1 MDALTGDMILVLL
14 ILAGTITLF
23 VTEVIRIDV
32 AAILVMVVVGLA
44 GLVPAGDVF
53 AGFAS
58 IAVISII
65 AVMILGAG
73 LDRVGVM
80 RDVASFLLRVGGR
93 TERQVRVSTSS
104 AVGLISAF
112 MQNIGAAALFLPVIE
127 RVAERTGLVVSR
139 LLMPM
144 GFAAILGGTLTL
156 VASGPLILLNDLLA
170 SSADNLGIDI
180 APYGLFA
187 PTPVGMAL
195 LFAGIT
201 LFAVAGRWLL
211 PQVPAE
217 REHAAA
223 LPDIASTYALDRA
236 MRPVRVPPDSPLTRR
251 DVESVERSTP
261 GVLVAAV
268 SNGEGVTV
276 APPRE
281 EGLPGGAVIGLVGG
295 DEEVDDFV
303 AAHGLEPTSDDPFVW
318 LRDEAQAGMA
328 EVVVRPGGRA
338 AGQRVRDLR
347 LRKRFGVALLAV
359 HHRGEVIT
367 EGLRERELA
376 AGDVLIV
383 FAPWHRLSSLEED
396 RSFVVLS
403 DHPTEPPRTSKR
415 WWALGAF
422 AVALGLV
429 ILTDLQLSL
438 ALMVGAVGVIISG
451 VLTADEA
458 YRSVSWKTVFL
469 LAALIPLGQAV
480 EDTGTAAWIAE
491 GVIGAAGGLPPWG
504 VQLTVAVL
512 ATAFTL
518 VVSNVGATVLLVP
531 LAVNVAVGVGADPA
545 QFGLIVALAA
555 SNAFLLPTH
564 QVNALLMG
572 PGGYRV
578 ADYLRAGLAMSL
590 LFLVVL
596 IPAVNLFT

>member
-1 MDALTGDMILVLL
+1 LEALTGDMVLVLA
-14 ILAGTITLF
+14 ILAVTIALF
-23 VTEVIRIDV
+23 VTEVVRIDV
-32 AAILVMVVVGLA
+32 AAILVMVVVGLT

-53 AGFAS
+53 AGFS
-58 IAVISII
+58 SNAVISII

-80 RDVASFLLRVGGR
+80 RDVAAFLLRVGGE
-93 TERQVRVSTSS
+93 TERRVRLSISA

-112 MQNIGAAALFLPVIE
+112 MQNIGAAALFLPVAE

-170 SSADNLGIDI
+170 SSADNLGVDI

-195 LFAGIT
+195 LAAGLA

-223 LPDIASTYALDRA
+223 LPDIASTYALDRR
-236 MRPVRVPPDSPLTRR
+236 MRPLRVPAGSSLTRH
-251 DVESVERSTP
+251 DVESVEAASP

-268 SNGEGVTV
+268 SDAEGVTV

-281 EGLPGGAVIGLVGG
+281 EVLADGAVIGLVGE
-295 DEEVDDFV
+295 DDAVDDFV
-303 AAHGLEPTSDDPFVW
+303 DRHGLERVGQDPFDS
-318 LRDEAQAGMA
+318 LRDESQAGMA

-347 LRKRFGVALLAV
+347 LRKRFGVTLLAV
-359 HHRGEVIT
+359 HHRGEVVT
-367 EGLRERELA
+367 EGLRERQLA

-383 FAPWHRLSSLEED
+383 FAPWHRLGAMEED

-403 DHPTEPPRTSKR
+403 DHPVDPPRTEKR

-422 AVALGLV
+422 AVALALV

-438 ALMVGAVGVIISG
+438 ALMVGAVGVMVSG

-491 GVIGAAGGLPPWG
+491 GVIGAAGGLPTWG

-512 ATAFTL
+512 ATVFTL

-531 LAVNVAVGVGADPA
+531 LAANVAVGVGADPG

-578 ADYLRAGLAMSL
+578 ADYLRAGLAMSV
-590 LFLVVL
+590 LFLAVL
-596 IPAVNLFT
+596 IPAVNLLT